1 MKTQR
6 STGIALATAIL
17 VIAMVAIGTLAALHR
32 GPWARAEAAPD
43 LGPVIAEVNGDP
55 IFLADARSRIDG
67 IATVHGEISDVLGQ
81 DWQQVVF
88 QSLVDDQL
96 LSQEAEALGIE
107 VTDEDMQ
114 TWYAEIQGSIG
125 SDQTVDQW
133 LQTQGMTRA
142 EMERTIV
149 RQIIGTRVFAAV
161 TSEVDVSTAVL
172 REYYESH
179 LSDYTAPDG
188 STTLFRDARESILA
202 QVEKDEEA
210 AAYRTWLEQQ
220 RQAAT
225 VTVLLEDWWRDL
237 P

>member
-1 MKTQR
+1 MKAQR
-6 STGIALATAIL
+6 TTGIAVTAAIL
-17 VIAMVAIGTLAALHR
+17 VIAIVAIGTLAALHR
-32 GPWARAEAAPD
+32 GPWARAEVAPD

-67 IATVHGEISDVLGQ
+67 IATVHGEISDVLGE
-81 DWQQVVF
+81 DWQQVVL

-96 LSQEAEALGIE
+96 LSQEAEELGIE
-107 VTDEDMQ
+107 VTEEDMQ

-133 LQTQGMTRA
+133 LQTQGMTRT
-142 EMERTIV
+142 EMERTIA

-161 TSEVDVSTAVL
+161 TEGVDVSTTRL

-188 STTLFRDARESILA
+188 PTTPFRDVRESILA
-202 QVEKDEEA
+202 QVEKDDEA
-210 AAYRTWLEQQ
+210 AAYATWLEQE

-225 VTVLLEDWWRDL
+225 VVVLLEDWWRDL